1 LRSRSIPEPG
11 LTTLGNLDLFE
22 RLGEGGRST
31 AYRGKREGRDV
42 AIKVYKDLALAK
54 HLRKMG
60 GNLAEFEFE
69 RNRSFFQAPG
79 LAPYVAEPIDC
90 LVTDEYSAIVQ
101 ELLVG
106 DLYYFFRQKRGAE
119 AVIELRP
126 HLERIVEL
134 AHAADLFDLDM
145 HSLNV
150 MVVEEN
156 GTAIPKLFDFNL
168 IPFHVRPPNPIV
180 ALLLTLGLLNP
191 RSRDRRLLRNFDRAG
206 KRHRKLLR
214 YFPGS

>member
-1 LRSRSIPEPG
+1 M
-11 LTTLGNLDLFE
+11 
-22 RLGEGGRST
+22 GEGGRST
-31 AYRGKREGRDV
+31 VFRGRREGREV
-42 AIKVYKDLALAK
+42 AIKVYKALALAN
-54 HLRKMG
+54 HSRKLG
-60 GNLAEFEFE
+60 GNLAEYEFE
-69 RNRSFFQAPG
+69 RNRSFYRAPG
-79 LAPYVAEPIDC
+79 LARYVAEPIDC

-119 AVIELRP
+119 AVAVLRS

-150 MVVEEN
+150 MVVEED

-168 IPFHVRPPNPIV
+168 IPFYVRPPNPLV
-180 ALLLTLGLLNP
+180 ALLLAVGLLNP
-191 RSRDRRLLRNFDRAG
+191 RSRDRRLLRNFDRTG

-214 YFPGS
+214 YFSGA

>member
-1 LRSRSIPEPG
+1 MRSRRIPEPG
-11 LTTLGNLDLFE
+11 LTTLENLDLFE

-31 AYRGKREGRDV
+31 VFRGRREGRDV

-54 HLRKMG
+54 HSRKMG
-60 GNLAEFEFE
+60 GNLAEYEFE
-69 RNRSFFQAPG
+69 RNRSFYQAPG

-106 DLYYFFRQKRGAE
+106 DLYYFYREKRGAE
-119 AVIELRP
+119 AVVGLRT
-126 HLERIVEL
+126 HLEYIIEL

-150 MVVEEN
+150 MVVEED
-156 GTAIPKLFDFNL
+156 GTVIPKLFDFNL
-168 IPFHVRPPNPIV
+168 IPFYVRPPNPLV
-180 ALLLTLGLLNP
+180 GLLLTLGLLNP
-191 RSRDRRLLRNFDRAG
+191 RSRDLRLLRNFDRAG

-214 YFPGS
+214 YFPGE